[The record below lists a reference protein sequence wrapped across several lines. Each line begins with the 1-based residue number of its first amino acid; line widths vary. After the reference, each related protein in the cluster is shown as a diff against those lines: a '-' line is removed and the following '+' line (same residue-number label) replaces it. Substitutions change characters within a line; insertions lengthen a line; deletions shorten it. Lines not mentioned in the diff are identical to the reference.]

1 MLLGNS
7 VMPLLQQGFILPMLV
22 LKPEKES
29 FILIQDIIKD
39 CAKHVVMIGLTF
51 TLPVTVKKT
60 GDDCIFR
67 SRGWFAFKEMIP
79 EIFCQRAFAIARLSL
94 DV

>member
-7 VMPLLQQGFILPMLV
+7 AMPLLQQGFILPMLV
-22 LKPEKES
+22 LKPEKEG

-51 TLPVTVKKT
+51 TLPVTVKKLAMIAFSDLAA
-60 GDDCIFR
+60 GSR
-67 SRGWFAFKEMIP
+67 SR
-79 EIFCQRAFAIARLSL
+79 R
-94 DV
+94 